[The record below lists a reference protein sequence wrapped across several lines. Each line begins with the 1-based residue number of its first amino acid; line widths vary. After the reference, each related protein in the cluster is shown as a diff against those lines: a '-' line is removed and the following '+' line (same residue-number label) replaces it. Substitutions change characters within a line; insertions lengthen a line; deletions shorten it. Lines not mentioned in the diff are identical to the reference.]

1 VELQG
6 TVSSSIREKVATITF
21 GHPKSNSLP
30 SKLLKNL
37 TEEIQTASSNKDVN
51 VIILRSEGTT
61 TFCGGALFDE
71 LQKVKDIKKG
81 KDFFMGF
88 ASLINA
94 MRKCSKFIITR
105 VQGKAVGGGVGIIA
119 ASDYVFATNIS
130 HVKLSELAL
139 GIGPFIV
146 GPAIER
152 KIGKAAF
159 SSLAIDTDWHDAFW
173 AKNTGLFT
181 KVFAATTEL
190 DEEIHKL
197 AEHLA
202 KYNLE
207 AMIEVKKMF
216 WEGTE
221 NWDELLEQRA
231 EMSGR
236 LILSDHAKSYLKN
249 FAAK

>member
-1 VELQG
+1 MESHG

-30 SKLLKNL
+30 SKLLKSL
-37 TEEIQTASSNKDVN
+37 TEEIQKASSNKNVN
-51 VIILRSEGTT
+51 VIVLRSEGTT
-61 TFCGGALFDE
+61 TFCSGASFDE
-71 LQKVKDIKKG
+71 LLKLKDLKQG
-81 KDFFMGF
+81 KEFFMGF

-94 MRKCSKFIITR
+94 MRKCSKFIVTR

-130 HVKLSELAL
+130 HVKLSELTL
-139 GIGPFIV
+139 GIGPFVV
-146 GPAIER
+146 GPAVER

-159 SSLAIDTDWHDAFW
+159 SSLAMDTDWHDAFW

-181 KVFAATTEL
+181 KVFASISEL

-197 AEHLA
+197 AEHLT
-202 KYNLE
+202 KYNVE

-221 NWDELLEQRA
+221 NWDELLETRA
-231 EMSGR
+231 EMSGK
-236 LILSDHAKSYLKN
+236 LILSDHSKNFLKN
-249 FAAK
+249 YSSR